1 MTDAERMEA
10 KRKLAAMLAAARQAI
25 AGGGGPRDAYLAAS
39 VARWLEA
46 KP

>member
-1 MTDAERMEA
+1 MTPAERLEA
-10 KRKLAAMLAAARQAI
+10 KRKIAAMLAAARQAI
-25 AGGGGPRDAYLAAS
+25 SAGGGPRDAYLAAS

>member
-1 MTDAERMEA
+1 MTDAERLERR
-10 KRKLAAMLAAARQAI
+10 RKLAAMLAAARHEI
-25 AGGGGPRDAYLAAS
+25 AAGGGPRDAYLAAS